1 MGQALAVEGLVK
13 RLHDSSRS
21 ASFLNPAAGLRDQMQ
36 RSSVSPS
43 CRVWGNDSILSAD
56 PPQAQQRPVSGSV
69 PRLSRRLES
78 VSTPWLRHLDLCCD
92 QDDPG
97 S

>member
-1 MGQALAVEGLVK
+1 MGQGLAVEGLVK

-21 ASFLNPAAGLRDQMQ
+21 ASSLNLAAGLCDQMQ
-36 RSSVSPS
+36 RSSISLS
-43 CRVWGNDSILSAD
+43 CRIWGNDSILSAD

-78 VSTPWLRHLDLCCD
+78 VSTLWSRHLDLCCD
-92 QDDPG
+92 QDNPG

>member
-1 MGQALAVEGLVK
+1 MGQGLAVEGLVK

-21 ASFLNPAAGLRDQMQ
+21 APSLNLAAGLCDQMQ
-36 RSSVSPS
+36 RSSVSLS
-43 CRVWGNDSILSAD
+43 CRIWGNDSILSAD

-78 VSTPWLRHLDLCCD
+78 VSMLWSRHLDLCCD